1 MKLRLR
7 SQIVAPLDFLC
18 GFCLLL
24 GFWLYLCF
32 FFLFWPLF
40 VLETLQSLSLPSL
53 TTATSI
59 SITAKL
65 LVLLGQAATADS
77 GLLFL
82 LARQSRLVTSG
93 LVVQ

>member
-1 MKLRLR
+1 MWVLFAFGVL
-7 SQIVAPLDFLC
+7 VVFVFL
-18 GFCLLL
+18 
-24 GFWLYLCF
+24 
-32 FFLFWPLF
+32 FLFWPLF
-40 VLETLQSLSLPSL
+40 ALETLQSLSLPSL

-65 LVLLGQAATADS
+65 LVLLGQAATADN